1 MKYDVNF
8 SCGHEATIEL
18 FGKNEERHRKIEY
31 LEKFGVCPKCY
42 QEQKEI
48 ENSLGCKEVKM
59 LYKEYKR
66 DYPECKTKAG
76 SYDGDEKTIIVYV
89 PEEA

>member
-18 FGKNEERHRKIEY
+18 FGKNEERHRRIDY

-48 ENSLGCKEVKM
+48 EKSLGC
-59 LYKEYKR
+59 
-66 DYPECKTKAG
+66 
-76 SYDGDEKTIIVYV
+76 
-89 PEEA
+89 